1 MQEKV
6 RDEVPNIKRD
16 GWSADK
22 VSEEASNKEP
32 DEIYR
37 QIARGD
43 ETKGDADERDIA
55 GSPDACDTPHGREE
69 AKNCQNDNNQ

>member
-6 RDEVPNIKRD
+6 RDEVPNIKRQ
-16 GWSADK
+16 GWSAEK
-22 VSEEASNKEP
+22 VSEEASNKES

-43 ETKGDADERDIA
+43 ETKGDADERDIV
-55 GSPDACDTPHGREE
+55 GSPENTETPQGREE
-69 AKNCQNDNNQ
+69 TKKNQ